1 MSSLFT
7 EVHLLDTLWIINPP
21 FWAKCEKPL
30 NCVCGY
36 VYSDTTARIRREMNE
51 KFCITRPLSWAW
63 ACCCVRGGVGV
74 QTKGS
79 WVIRGEQQQQASL
92 WMRTQSSVTRPRP
105 LSISRARGMKAGR
118 LSASRECLI
127 GICAASIR
135 TRTGKKSMWNGIG
148 RPELRNNYST
158 LQSVNGNFYSDVL
171 KLNIYKRTPPATAAE
186 IIALWQQVALGFVC
200 FFSFNLLRWNNY
212 TIMLSSVNT
221 ISMRLATV
229 H

>member
-1 MSSLFT
+1 MCTVIQRHGLEGKWMKNSVSPDLCP
-7 EVHLLDTLWIINPP
+7 EPEHAAVW
-21 FWAKCEKPL
+21 
-30 NCVCGY
+30 
-36 VYSDTTARIRREMNE
+36 
-51 KFCITRPLSWAW
+51 
-63 ACCCVRGGVGV
+63 VRGEGSGGRGV

-92 WMRTQSSVTRPRP
+92 WMRTQSSVTRPSP

-118 LSASRECLI
+118 LSASRERLI

-148 RPELRNNYST
+148 RPQLRNNYNT
-158 LQSVNGNFYSDVL
+158 LQSVNGNIYGDAL
-171 KLNIYKRTPPATAAE
+171 KPNIYKRTPPAPSDCSGDHCTLATGS
-186 IIALWQQVALGFVC
+186 VGCV
-200 FFSFNLLRWNNY
+200 FFFLLHWNNY

-221 ISMRLATV
+221 IPMRLATV